1 MHSEMINVKATL
13 PNQEGL
19 SKNKKKKN
27 LLAPDRLTHYDM
39 IKYINRAGI
48 DEDTKKELLKQ
59 VARYPANTMHH
70 FFDNIHEHIK
80 RIHEKRKK
88 KEEE

>member
-1 MHSEMINVKATL
+1 MHFETISIKATL
-13 PNQEGL
+13 PGQEGL
-19 SKNKKKKN
+19 PKKKKKN
-27 LLAPDRLTHYDM
+27 LLAPDTITHYDM

-48 DEDTKKELLKQ
+48 DEETKKELLEQ